1 MTLSLNTLQ
10 TLAVSVMG
18 AFLTGSLFLAVAVGP
33 VPGI

>member
-10 TLAVSVMG
+10 TLAVSLMG
-18 AFLTGSLFLAVAVGP
+18 AVLTGSLFLAVAVGP